1 METRGFELDSSGVVL
16 KGKVLLPT
24 ARRPVPLVVLCH
36 GIPSGEPALPG
47 DPGYEALA
55 ERFLARGV
63 GACIFNFRG
72 TGESGGDF
80 SLPGWVEDLTKI
92 LEETTSGRN
101 AFEGCDPD
109 RVSLMGFSGGGAV
122 SIVCAARW
130 PGLRALVS
138 VSSPADFAHLITR
151 EGIGDFIAHA
161 RRIGIIRDPA
171 YPASEEEYYEGI
183 HSCRPVEVVSRVSP
197 TPLLIVHGAKDET
210 VPLSEARLLYEAA
223 KEPKELYVVPGG
235 GHKLR
240 HHAEAMERATSWL
253 LKRL

>member
-1 METRGFELDSSGVVL
+1 METRNFELTVTGVLL
-16 KGKVLLPT
+16 KGKVLLPSAT
-24 ARRPVPLVVLCH
+24 GPVPLVIFCH

-55 ERFLARGV
+55 ERFLVRGV

-80 SLPGWVEDLTKI
+80 SLPGWMEDLAMV
-92 LEETTSGRN
+92 LDEAASGRN

-109 RVSLMGFSGGGAV
+109 RLALMGFSGGGAV
-122 SIVCAARW
+122 SIVCAARR

-138 VSSPADFAHLITR
+138 VSSPADFTHLLSR

-161 RRIGIIRDPA
+161 RRIGIIRDPGF
-171 YPASEEEYYEGI
+171 PASEEEYYEGI
-183 HSCRPVEVVSRVSP
+183 HACRPVKDVSRVSP
-197 TPLLIVHGAKDET
+197 TPLLIVHGAEDET
-210 VPLSEARLLYEAA
+210 VPVSEARLLYEAA
-223 KEPKELYVVPGG
+223 KEPKELFIVPGG

-240 HHAEAMERATSWL
+240 HHAEAMERAVNWL
-253 LKRL
+253 IERL